1 MKTTLT
7 LQNNV
12 TQRNL
17 FLIIAAVAIGVVGLL
32 IMFGVIDGH
41 RLWMSLKSS

>member
-7 LQNNV
+7 LQNNA

-17 FLIIAAVAIGVVGLL
+17 FLIIAAVAIGVVVVLCK
-32 IMFGVIDGH
+32 MHVIDGH
-41 RLWMSLKSS
+41 RLLMSLKAS